1 MKQPVTIPK
10 SSITVVDRPDLFEP
24 WGARVARLALAV
36 RGTTKVVRVP
46 MCGHKNSQVSPN
58 LAHWFKKAKVQMR
71 QHQDGATLYV
81 WAEDR

>member
-1 MKQPVTIPK
+1 MKTIPK
-10 SSITVVDRPDLFEP
+10 SQITVVDRPDLFEP
-24 WGARVARLALAV
+24 WGATVARLAVAV

-46 MCGHKNSQVSPN
+46 MCGNKSTQ
-58 LAHWFKKAKVQMR
+58 LGGGLQYWFKKAKVQLR